1 MSFPGIPSLD
11 AAVMAFIQT
20 HFHNTVTDTVF
31 PIITS
36 LGEAGIGWIVLSL
49 VLLCFK
55 KTRRTGGLVLIA
67 MTVTLLFGELTLKNI
82 ICRLRPCNVFTDFPM
97 LIARPTSYS
106 FPSGHTS
113 SKKSA
118 GSRTFRQ
125 CSSRSPAFFFLSTT
139 LPMSSPAS
147 SSAPS
152 PPSSPTLPPRRFK
165 NDRQRSAQ
173 HKFEPF
179 ISTNKSSAQ
188 VSQPTRF
195 FYLCSVLSCQ
205 FFLVNSFLSILS
217 CQFFQHFPHIM
228 RGVFLNF
235 NDLCTGV
242 LCYVPQVARDGGVVR
257 TADDKEHVAGL

>member
-1 MSFPGIPSLD
+1 MSFPGMPSLD

-113 SKKSA
+113 SSFAAALILTLRHKKVGWLAYIPAVLIAFSRIFLFVHYPTDVLA
-118 GSRTFRQ
+118 GILLGTLAALLTYFAAKATGREAHGINLNRLFRQ
-125 CSSRSPAFFFLSTT
+125 IKA
-139 LPMSSPAS
+139 A
-147 SSAPS
+147 
-152 PPSSPTLPPRRFK
+152 RRFHSL
-165 NDRQRSAQ
+165 RAFS
-173 HKFEPF
+173 
-179 ISTNKSSAQ
+179 IS
-188 VSQPTRF
+188 V
-195 FYLCSVLSCQ
+195 Q
-205 FFLVNSFLSILS
+205 FFLVNSSNTF
-217 CQFFQHFPHIM
+217 
-228 RGVFLNF
+228 RT
-235 NDLCTGV
+235 LC
-242 LCYVPQVARDGGVVR
+242 A
-257 TADDKEHVAGL
+257 ASS

>member
-113 SKKSA
+113 SSFAAALILTLRHKKVGWLAYIPAVLIAFSRIFLFVHYPTDVLA
-118 GSRTFRQ
+118 GILLGTLAALLTYFRRQ
-125 CSSRSPAFFFLSTT
+125 GDSKTT
-139 LPMSSPAS
+139 GREAHGTNLNRLFRPIKA
-147 SSAPS
+147 A
-152 PPSSPTLPPRRFK
+152 RRFHSL
-165 NDRQRSAQ
+165 RAFS
-173 HKFEPF
+173 
-179 ISTNKSSAQ
+179 IS
-188 VSQPTRF
+188 V
-195 FYLCSVLSCQ
+195 Q
-205 FFLVNSFLSILS
+205 FFLVSSFLSILPTLS
-217 CQFFQHFPHIM
+217 VHYVRRLPEFQ
-228 RGVFLNF
+228 
-235 NDLCTGV
+235 
-242 LCYVPQVARDGGVVR
+242 
-257 TADDKEHVAGL
+257 

>member
-82 ICRLRPCNVFTDFPM
+82 ICRLFVPLGPHIVKLCRSAYFDAPPQKSRLARVHSGSAHRVLPHFSFCPLPYRCPRRHPPRHPRRPPHLLCRQGD
-97 LIARPTSYS
+97 
-106 FPSGHTS
+106 
-113 SKKSA
+113 SKTTGREAHSTNLN
-118 GSRTFRQ
+118 RLFRQ
-125 CSSRSPAFFFLSTT
+125 IKA
-139 LPMSSPAS
+139 A
-147 SSAPS
+147 
-152 PPSSPTLPPRRFK
+152 RRFHSL
-165 NDRQRSAQ
+165 RAFS
-173 HKFEPF
+173 
-179 ISTNKSSAQ
+179 IS
-188 VSQPTRF
+188 V
-195 FYLCSVLSCQ
+195 Q

-217 CQFFQHFPHIM
+217 CQFFLVNSSNTF
-228 RGVFLNF
+228 RT
-235 NDLCTGV
+235 LC
-242 LCYVPQVARDGGVVR
+242 A
-257 TADDKEHVAGL
+257 ASS

>member
-113 SKKSA
+113 SSFAAALILTLRHKKIGWLAYIPAVLIAFSRIFLCVHYPPDVLA
-118 GSRTFRQ
+118 GILLGTLAALLTYFAAKAIQKRQ
-125 CSSRSPAFFFLSTT
+125 AE
-139 LPMSSPAS
+139 
-147 SSAPS
+147 
-152 PPSSPTLPPRRFK
+152 K
-165 NDRQRSAQ
+165 
-173 HKFEPF
+173 
-179 ISTNKSSAQ
+179 
-188 VSQPTRF
+188 
-195 FYLCSVLSCQ
+195 
-205 FFLVNSFLSILS
+205 
-217 CQFFQHFPHIM
+217 
-228 RGVFLNF
+228 
-235 NDLCTGV
+235 
-242 LCYVPQVARDGGVVR
+242 R
-257 TADDKEHVAGL
+257 TAQI